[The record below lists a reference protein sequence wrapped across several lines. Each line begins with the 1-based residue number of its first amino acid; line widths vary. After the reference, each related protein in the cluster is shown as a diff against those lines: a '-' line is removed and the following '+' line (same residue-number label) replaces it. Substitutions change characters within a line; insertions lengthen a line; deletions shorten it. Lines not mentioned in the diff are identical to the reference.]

1 MTLAKIELLK
11 QLLRDN
17 EAKTVL
23 KQTTVDQYNIIR
35 KFNTSRIE
43 KNPSLR
49 MKWAM
54 CSNFPLAL
62 TKGDMANRIP
72 LEYKGIQLKT
82 NAEDIG
88 TKGQM
93 CSIAAVTWWNTYGPI
108 GDTEG
113 FERVYESFFLRKM
126 RLDNAT
132 WGRITFGPVERV
144 RKRVLLNPLTK
155 EMPPDEASNVIMEIL
170 FPKEAG
176 IPRES
181 TWIHRELIKE
191 KREKLK
197 GTMITPIVLAYML
210 ERELVA
216 RRRFLPVA
224 GATSAEFIEMLHCL
238 QGENWRQI
246 YHPGGNKLT
255 ESRSQSMIVAC
266 RKIIRRSIVASNPL
280 ELAVEIAN
288 KTVIDT
294 EPLKSCL
301 AAIDGGDVACDII
314 RAALGLK
321 IRQRQRFGRLELKRI
336 SGRGFKNDEE
346 ILIGNGT
353 IQKIGIW
360 DGEEEFHVRCG
371 ECRGILKKSK
381 MKLEKLLIN
390 SAKKEDMRDLII
402 LCMVFSQDTRMFQ
415 GVRGEINFLNRA
427 GQLLSPMYQLQRYFL
442 NRSNDL
448 FDQWGY
454 EESPKASELHGINES
469 MNASDYTLK
478 GIVVTRNVI
487 DDFSSTETEKV
498 SITKNLSLI
507 KRTGEVIMGANDVSE
522 LESQAQLMITYDTPK
537 MWEMGTT
544 KELVQNTY
552 QWVLKNLVTLKAQFL
567 LGKEDMFQWDA
578 FEAFESIIP
587 QKMAGQYSGFAR
599 AVLKQMRDQEVM
611 KTDQF
616 IKLLPFCFSPP
627 KLRSN
632 GEPYQ
637 FLKLVLKG
645 GGENFIEVRKGSP
658 LFSYNPQTEVL
669 TICGRMMSL
678 KGKIEDEERN
688 RSMGNAVLA
697 GFLVSGKY
705 DPDLGD
711 FKTVE
716 ELEKLKPGEKANI
729 LLYQGKPVKVVKRK
743 RYSALSNDIS
753 QGIKRQRM
761 TVESMGWALS

>member
-255 ESRSQSMIVAC
+255 ESRSQS
-266 RKIIRRSIVASNPL
+266 
-280 ELAVEIAN
+280 
-288 KTVIDT
+288 T
-294 EPLKSCL
+294 
-301 AAIDGGDVACDII
+301 
-314 RAALGLK
+314 
-321 IRQRQRFGRLELKRI
+321 
-336 SGRGFKNDEE
+336 RGFKNDEE

-711 FKTVE
+711 FKTIE